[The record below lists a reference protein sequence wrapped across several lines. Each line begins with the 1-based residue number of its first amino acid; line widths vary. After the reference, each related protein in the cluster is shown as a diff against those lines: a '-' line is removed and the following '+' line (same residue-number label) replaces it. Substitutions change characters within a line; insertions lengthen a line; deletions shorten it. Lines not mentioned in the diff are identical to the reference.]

1 MPHFC
6 CSACGHTCNTL
17 FKCPDSEQSPNS
29 NAATGFD
36 LSPLPNSDVLIHF
49 QSDDGTILNTQVV
62 TREVLCRP
70 PVVVHAFF
78 LAVNQGE
85 EAARDFLSRFKGGE
99 NTDLLS
105 GGDR

>member
-1 MPHFC
+1 MSPTHP
-6 CSACGHTCNTL
+6 AKAAVRLYDGH
-17 FKCPDSEQSPNS
+17 NS
-29 NAATGFD
+29 ATGFD
-36 LSPLPNSDVLIHF
+36 LEPLPNSDVLIRF
-49 QSDDGTILNTQVV
+49 QADDGTTINTQIV
-62 TREVLCRP
+62 TREVLCRL

-78 LAVNQGE
+78 LAVNEGE